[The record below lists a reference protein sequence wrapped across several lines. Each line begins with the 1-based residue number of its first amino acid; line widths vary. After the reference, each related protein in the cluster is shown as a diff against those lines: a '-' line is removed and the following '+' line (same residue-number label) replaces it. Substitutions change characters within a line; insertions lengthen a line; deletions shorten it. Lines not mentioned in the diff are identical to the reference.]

1 MPSDTD
7 LWADCLA
14 DAQEV
19 ILLAEVRPLAQSPR
33 AFRVLPRLALY
44 SALLSVANAQQPPAK
59 TAPPQASKPSSP
71 AVPVAQTPNTPQ
83 STHFPILLLIQAADQ
98 SWDLRIG
105 QKGPER
111 LDRNGYP
118 PIPLEAGEVVR
129 EGNAETWT
137 YKAKDMQTGAAVS
150 ARITREPC
158 AAAPAADA
166 AGKGKWTFTATV
178 EHAQLGIL
186 QGCGRIA
193 TELFP
198 RIKNQLTPDEDDDE
212 NAKPKT
218 PPPTITK
225 FKSPIDY
232 AYITAT
238 AKMLAKRG
246 ALTKVVPG
254 KAGDDLSLS
263 HNGKELLFTYG
274 EQMEFR
280 EGLSTFDCTTG
291 QTRELIRAAVRQ
303 PFWSPD
309 DSQIAFLENVN
320 GRSQVWTVPAD
331 APDRAAA
338 LSQNEVTTLD
348 GWADA
353 NTLLTSD
360 LQTLS
365 WIGIDGT
372 TKQTVSAADLYGRDQ
387 FKLSSANSV
396 RVHPLN
402 PDLLLVSA
410 EVAGALQPPITVYD
424 IPNPSPD
431 APKPPK
437 KEEGKPAQAL
447 FLYEV
452 HAKRRVLLSP
462 LNLTATQPEWSRD
475 GLQIF
480 FTGRASP
487 SSPPI
492 IYRIFWDGTGLTKVH
507 DGSDFVIGQ

>member
-1 MPSDTD
+1 VPLS
-7 LWADCLA
+7 
-14 DAQEV
+14 
-19 ILLAEVRPLAQSPR
+19 LLTRCWPG
-33 AFRVLPRLALY
+33 LY
-44 SALLSVANAQQPPAK
+44 FAIMAAAVPCVWAQQSGPAKKAPTQAPPA
-59 TAPPQASKPSSP
+59 AAS
-71 AVPVAQTPNTPQ
+71 PNAPQ
-83 STHFPILLLIQAADQ
+83 STHFPILLLLEGADQ

-137 YKAKDMQTGAAVS
+137 YKAKDMQTGAAVT

-158 AAAPAADA
+158 VAASAADA
-166 AGKGKWTFTATV
+166 TAKGKWVFTAAV
-178 EHAQLGIL
+178 EHAQLGAL
-186 QGCGRIA
+186 QGCGRVA

-225 FKSPIDY
+225 FKSPV
-232 AYITAT
+232 AYGYIAAT
-238 AKMLAKRG
+238 DRILVKRGTLAK
-246 ALTKVVPG
+246 AVPG
-254 KAGDDLSLS
+254 KSDTDLCLS
-263 HNGKELLFTYG
+263 HDGKKLLFA
-274 EQMEFR
+274 
-280 EGLSTFDCTTG
+280 
-291 QTRELIRAAVRQ
+291 RAAAPGTRSIHEYDLATSQTKPLTAANASQ

-309 DSQIAFLENVN
+309 DSQIAFVQTTN
-320 GRSQVWTVPAD
+320 GRSQLWIMPAD
-331 APDRAAA
+331 APERAVAV
-338 LSQNEVTTLD
+338 SQNDVTTLN

-353 NTLLTSD
+353 STLLVSD

-372 TKQTVSAADLYGRDQ
+372 IKQTVSAPDLYGKDQ
-387 FKLSSANSV
+387 FKLSSANAV
-396 RVHPLN
+396 RIHPLN

-410 EVAGALQPPITVYD
+410 EVGGPLQPPVTVYD

-431 APKPPK
+431 APKAPK

-452 HAKRRVLLSP
+452 HSRRRVLLSP

-475 GLQIF
+475 GLQVF

-487 SSPPI
+487 SAPPV
-492 IYRIFWDGTGLTKVH
+492 IYRIFWDGTSLTKVH
-507 DGSDFVIGQ
+507 DGSGFVIGE